1 MSRLQLVHSAQGA
14 SPPARAEGAGASGAR
29 PRSASL
35 SLVPG
40 AGGRYRRRGG
50 SGELP
55 AWAAVFIAMLAVAA
69 ALLIG
74 SAGLRSQLVGRSGAS
89 IRAAAPAA
97 EQGPG
102 ASNLKE

>member
-14 SPPARAEGAGASGAR
+14 SLSAPAKGARASGAR
-29 PRSASL
+29 RRAASL
-35 SLVPG
+35 ALVPG
-40 AGGRYRRRGG
+40 TGGRYRRPG

-55 AWAAVFIAMLAVAA
+55 AWAAVFIAMLAVAV

-74 SAGLRSQLVGRSGAS
+74 SAGLRSQLVGGSGAS

-97 EQGPG
+97 EEGPG